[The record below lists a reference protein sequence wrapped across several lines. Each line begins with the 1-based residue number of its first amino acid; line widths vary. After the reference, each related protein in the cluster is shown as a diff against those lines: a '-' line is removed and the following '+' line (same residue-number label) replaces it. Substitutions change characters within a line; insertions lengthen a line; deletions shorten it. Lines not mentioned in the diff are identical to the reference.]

1 MPVAVRG
8 VTQGAYTATKAATV
22 AFPAG
27 SQAGDLA
34 ILYLGE
40 NSGGSPASK
49 PTASGWKLV
58 ESGYAETTWQKAL
71 TAADIT
77 TGSVGIVGYVHLLQ
91 VFSGASKVGR
101 VSESPGVSV
110 VAGGAALFIG
120 WDGPSPLAPDTAEK
134 LHTDVLNPSYR
145 NRPNNAWFR
154 AASVAGYVSWTTS
167 AKHAVALELLPLAA
181 PPAPTLVSPAA
192 ASQVNPGAVTTFA
205 WAHQSTRAQ
214 AEYRLRLRAV
224 SAATWSYLQAD
235 GTLTATETSVA
246 SQVQSATLDAAQ
258 LTSGTTY
265 EWQVATSDGGLLSAY
280 SAAWQI
286 AAVAPP
292 VVTAITVTSPAGDLT
307 PTIAWTATYGV
318 GGQEAYEAR
327 IATSASDPDVGVVW
341 RSGVTAGADLTL
353 DVPAQDWTNGQ
364 AQYAWVRV
372 QQSGGL
378 WSAWTRDDVTH
389 TVSWTPPTAP
399 TITATAGTPPT
410 IVVSGVASGNVAQ
423 VEAQVA
429 GGAWR
434 TVATVTSTGTS
445 VAVRDPLAAYG
456 VVTTYRARRQADVS
470 GVMMWSGY
478 SATQTLTNVDRC
490 TYLVGED
497 STWLAVRVREDAPRT
512 IVQGVAVSYGLDAT
526 RPRIDITPEQGEAGK
541 IVLAPRTQAD
551 RLALL
556 TWLSG
561 RLVWTVRWGPERETT
576 GTITD
581 VPATRMGP
589 AGPRTIARLAQTN
602 LQHRTITLEWVEQ

>member
-1 MPVAVRG
+1 MPVSVRG
-8 VTQGAYTATKAATV
+8 VTPGGYSATKAATV

-27 SQAGDLA
+27 SQVGDLA

-40 NSGGSPASK
+40 DSGGSPASK

-58 ESGYAETTWQKAL
+58 ESGYAETTWQKVL
-71 TAADIT
+71 TAADIAA
-77 TGSVGIVGYVHLLQ
+77 GSVGIVGYVHLLQ
-91 VFSGASKVGR
+91 VFAGASKVGR

-110 VAGGAALFIG
+110 VAGGGALFIG
-120 WDGPSPLAPDTAEK
+120 WDGPAPMTPAAEK

-145 NRPNNAWFR
+145 NRPNNVWFR
-154 AASVAGYVSWTTS
+154 PVSVAGYTSWTTS
-167 AKHAVALELLPLAA
+167 AKHAVTLELLPLAA

-192 ASQVNPGAVTTFA
+192 GSQTDPGAVTTFA

-214 AEYRLRLRAV
+214 AKYRLRIRAV
-224 SAATWSYLQAD
+224 GAATWSYLQAD

-246 SQVQSATLDAAQ
+246 SQVQSATLDAGQ

-265 EWQVATSDGGLLSAY
+265 EWQVATSDGGLLSVY

-327 IATSASDPDVGVVW
+327 IATSASDPDVVW
-341 RSGVTAGADLTL
+341 RSGVTAGADLSL
-353 DVPAQDWTNGQ
+353 EVPAQDWTNGQ

-389 TVSWTPPTAP
+389 TVSWTPPSAP
-399 TITATAGTPPT
+399 SITAAAGTPPT
-410 IVVSGVASGNVAQ
+410 VVVSGVASGNVAQ

-434 TVATVTSTGTS
+434 TVATVTSTGTT
-445 VAVRDPLAAYG
+445 ATVRDPLAAYG

-478 SATQTLTNVDRC
+478 SATDTLTNDDRGS
-490 TYLVGED
+490 YLVGD
-497 STWLAVRVREDAPRT
+497 DGTWLAVCISEDTQRT

-526 RPRIDITPEQGEAGK
+526 RPRIDVTPEQGEAGQL
-541 IVLAPRTQAD
+541 VFAVRTQAD
-551 RLALL
+551 RLTILA
-556 TWLSG
+556 WLSG
-561 RLVWTVRWGPERETT
+561 RLVWTVRWNPERDPS
-576 GTITD
+576 GTFVD
-581 VPATRMGP
+581 VPPTRMGP
-589 AGPRTIARLAQTN
+589 AGRKVVSRYSRSALQGRTLTVD
-602 LQHRTITLEWVEQ
+602 WVEQ